1 MAMGGGDKMID
12 VVKGLRKVKDSTDD
26 VIENTEETNETLNAM
41 QKIMENDSRAAR
53 EAAREKKGRKGAH
66 LSLVKNSDVDG
77 DDESKGLFG
86 WLAGLSALLLTNFGT
101 LSKIVGKMFSKL
113 GTRLAKALA
122 PFIDD
127 TLRPFFKRIGKQL
140 GVISSR
146 FIDDAVKPF
155 FDKIGK
161 RLSPFIDEWIT
172 PIRKQM
178 AKGISGVFE
187 TIIKKFPM
195 LAKFFTA
202 GGKAVTAAAAA
213 LKPAAKPAAKAAA
226 PGFFSKALG
235 VVKNV
240 VPKVSGLGGMALKGS
255 MTVLK
260 KIPVIGP
267 VIEAFF
273 LRGKYNDLK
282 AAKDS
287 GSITEEQFKNMMIV
301 EIMSAIGS
309 MVGAGAGAVAGGGV
323 ASIPLAV
330 GGSIAASSA
339 ARAMAMKVTGLTSED
354 FDKVATASDKAGSDG
369 GNTTIIDASVT
380 TDQSTTTTDSGSG
393 PIHTP
398 APPVAGVTHEAA

>member
-1 MAMGGGDKMID
+1 MD
-12 VVKGLRKVKDSTDD
+12 
-26 VIENTEETNETLNAM
+26 
-41 QKIMENDSRAAR
+41 
-53 EAAREKKGRKGAH
+53 
-66 LSLVKNSDVDG
+66 
-77 DDESKGLFG
+77 
-86 WLAGLSALLLTNFGT
+86 
-101 LSKIVGKMFSKL
+101 
-113 GTRLAKALA
+113 
-122 PFIDD
+122 
-127 TLRPFFKRIGKQL
+127 FFKR
-140 GVISSR
+140 
-146 FIDDAVKPF
+146 
-155 FDKIGK
+155 
-161 RLSPFIDEWIT
+161 
-172 PIRKQM
+172 M

-187 TIIKKFPM
+187 TIIKKFPI

-202 GGKAVTAAAAA
+202 AAPKAAPAAAPALLKAVPKIA
-213 LKPAAKPAAKAAA
+213 PAATKAAA

-240 VPKVSGLGGMALKGS
+240 VPKVSGLGGMALRGS